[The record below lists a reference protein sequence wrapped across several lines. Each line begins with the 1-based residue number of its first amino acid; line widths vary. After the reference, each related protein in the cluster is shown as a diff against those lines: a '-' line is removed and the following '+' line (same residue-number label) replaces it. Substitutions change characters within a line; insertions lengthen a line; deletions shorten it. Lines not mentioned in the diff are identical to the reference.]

1 MFRAKFSRRQD
12 KAVDKLA
19 HKRCAYRFYLPPNFL
34 APARRAKQ
42 ELVVLNAVQ
51 QKEMQEVIRD
61 GISMDLTENEY
72 SIINKMKKL
81 NDFGQDKAIEQVDL
95 LTKIPEYRK
104 ETE

>member
-1 MFRAKFSRRQD
+1 M
-12 KAVDKLA
+12 
-19 HKRCAYRFYLPPNFL
+19 
-34 APARRAKQ
+34 
-42 ELVVLNAVQ
+42 

>member
-1 MFRAKFSRRQD
+1 M
-12 KAVDKLA
+12 
-19 HKRCAYRFYLPPNFL
+19 
-34 APARRAKQ
+34 
-42 ELVVLNAVQ
+42 

-104 ETE
+104 DTE